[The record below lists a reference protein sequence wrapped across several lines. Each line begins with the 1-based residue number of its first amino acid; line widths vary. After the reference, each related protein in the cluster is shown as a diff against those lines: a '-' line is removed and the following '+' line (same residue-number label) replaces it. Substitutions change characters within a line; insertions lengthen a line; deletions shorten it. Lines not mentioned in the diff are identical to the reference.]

1 MLLLLVTLAGLFA
14 YPSVWFLWL
23 VGCLYSALL
32 MVSLT
37 LTRLQA
43 SLSTLD
49 TAMETV
55 RPVYN
60 ALTLLWLWL
69 RASLPTLLLFGLLN
83 GGFEGAVMLLILSG
97 VGALLLW
104 RHFQRSVQAWNEWG

>member
-1 MLLLLVTLAGLFA
+1 MLYCVALSIWAHLSRREAHLDALRALPFSSRQLLTYFLWHSFGAWGVLLLLVTLAGLIA

-23 VGCLYSALL
+23 VGCLYSVLL
-32 MVSLT
+32 MLSLT

-55 RPVYN
+55 RPV
-60 ALTLLWLWL
+60 
-69 RASLPTLLLFGLLN
+69 
-83 GGFEGAVMLLILSG
+83 
-97 VGALLLW
+97 
-104 RHFQRSVQAWNEWG
+104 